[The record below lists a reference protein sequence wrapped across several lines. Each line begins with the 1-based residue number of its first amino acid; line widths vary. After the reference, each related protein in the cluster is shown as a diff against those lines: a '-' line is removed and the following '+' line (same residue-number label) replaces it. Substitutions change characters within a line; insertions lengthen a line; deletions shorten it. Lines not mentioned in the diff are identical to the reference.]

1 MNILVIGSGAREHTI
16 AWKLGQSPRVDA
28 LYVAPGNA
36 GTAALGTNLDIEAT
50 DIPGMLSAAR
60 EHGID
65 LTFVGPEVP
74 LAGGIVDRFQEAGL
88 TVFGPTQAAARIE
101 SSKSFAREFMER
113 HRIPCAEGLIF
124 DSYRE
129 AYRFIQN
136 RDRRLVV
143 KVDGLAA
150 GKGVTV
156 AGSRQEAISALD
168 DAMNRRIFG
177 EAGDVVIVEEFL
189 QGREVS
195 VFAFTD
201 GERIS
206 PLLAAC
212 DYKRAGDGDT
222 GPNTGGMGSYSP
234 PEFWDTALAAETEQL
249 ALRPAIDGMGDEGHP
264 YKGVLYAGLML
275 TRTGLKVLEYNCR
288 LGDPEAQVVLPLLE
302 TDLVELAQAVAE
314 GNLTETEIRWS
325 NDACVGV
332 VVASQGYPS
341 SYETGLPI
349 SGLDEMPADALVFH
363 AGTRLEDGRMHTSG
377 GRVLTVV
384 GRAPTLSEAR
394 DRAYAALGRV
404 GFQGAY
410 HRTDIA
416 LRPAAPGAPRS

>member
-1 MNILVIGSGAREHTI
+1 MNVLVIGSGAREHTI
-16 AWKLGQSPRVDA
+16 AWKLVQSPSVDA
-28 LYVAPGNA
+28 LYMAPGNA
-36 GTAALGTNLDIEAT
+36 GTTALGTNLDVEAT

-60 EHGID
+60 QHSID
-65 LTFVGPEVP
+65 LTFVGPEIP

-88 TVFGPTQAAARIE
+88 TIFGPTQAAAQIE
-101 SSKSFAREFMER
+101 SSKSFARQFMER
-113 HRIPCAEGLIF
+113 QDIPCAEGLIF

-129 AYRFIQN
+129 AHRFVQN
-136 RDRRLVV
+136 RERRIVI

-156 AGSRQEAISALD
+156 AGSRQEAIAALD

-212 DYKRAGDGDT
+212 DYKRAGDGDA

-234 PEFWDTALAAETEQL
+234 PEFWDAALAADSERV
-249 ALRPAIDGMGDEGHP
+249 ALRPAVDGMGEEGHP

-275 TRTGLKVLEYNCR
+275 TQAGLKVLEYNCR

-302 TDLVELAQAVAE
+302 TDLVELAQTVAE
-314 GNLTETEIRWS
+314 GDLTKTEIRWS
-325 NDACVGV
+325 EDTCVGV
-332 VVASQGYPS
+332 VVAPQGYPG

-363 AGTRLEDGRMHTSG
+363 AGTRLEDSRVLTSG

-384 GRAPTLSEAR
+384 GRAPTLSQAR
-394 DRAYAALGRV
+394 DRAYAALERV
-404 GFQGAY
+404 RFQGAY
-410 HRTDIA
+410 YRTDIA
-416 LRPAAPGAPRS
+416 LRPAAAGAPRS

>member
-1 MNILVIGSGAREHTI
+1 
-16 AWKLGQSPRVDA
+16 
-28 LYVAPGNA
+28 
-36 GTAALGTNLDIEAT
+36 
-50 DIPGMLSAAR
+50 
-60 EHGID
+60 
-65 LTFVGPEVP
+65 
-74 LAGGIVDRFQEAGL
+74 
-88 TVFGPTQAAARIE
+88 
-101 SSKSFAREFMER
+101 MER